1 MYKAKAG
8 FVRRANYPLNPANSY
23 FFLKAFQEK
32 LNLDNSVRSAKL
44 NIVLAGY
51 FFSFQVKNLFKILS
65 ILPFKARKRSS
76 RYKNINQKKKRL

>member
-51 FFSFQVKNLFKILS
+51 FFLS
-65 ILPFKARKRSS
+65 K
-76 RYKNINQKKKRL
+76 